1 MATAGSMTRGWGV
14 AAAVL
19 LVLLSGPGCGHRR
32 PALNQPQGTVTLD
45 GEPVPGAS
53 VMLVPLEPGRPVA
66 GVSDQRGRLT
76 FSTYGSNDGVPQ
88 GRYKAVVSKLVPTTK
103 AARKLEAARARQA
116 DADEDAEEVMVEFQ
130 DDDYENLLPSRYAAA
145 ATTDLVVTVDR
156 RTPQITLALETESEA
171 DR

>member
-1 MATAGSMTRGWGV
+1 
-14 AAAVL
+14 
-19 LVLLSGPGCGHRR
+19 
-32 PALNQPQGTVTLD
+32 
-45 GEPVPGAS
+45 
-53 VMLVPLEPGRPVA
+53 
-66 GVSDQRGRLT
+66 
-76 FSTYGSNDGVPQ
+76 
-88 GRYKAVVSKLVPTTK
+88 VPTTK